1 MGMVAKLLL
10 KSGNL
15 ESGAENNISILL
27 VLQNIQGYS
36 AIMSPV
42 MDVVLKVNGGN
53 LNYCRSLPKKMSL
66 N

>member
-1 MGMVAKLLL
+1 MVAKLVL

-27 VLQNIQGYS
+27 VIQNIHGYS

-42 MDVVLKVNGGN
+42 MDVLLKVNGGY
-53 LNYCRSLPKKMSL
+53 LNYCRSLPKKMSV

>member
-1 MGMVAKLLL
+1 MVAKLVL

-27 VLQNIQGYS
+27 VPQNRQGYS

-42 MDVVLKVNGGN
+42 MDVFLKGSGVI
-53 LNYCRSLPKKMSL
+53 
-66 N
+66 

>member
-1 MGMVAKLLL
+1 MDMVAKLVL

-27 VLQNIQGYS
+27 VPQNSQGYS

-42 MDVVLKVNGGN
+42 MDVLLKVNGGN

>member
-1 MGMVAKLLL
+1 MDHYWSLAMEMVAKLVL

-27 VLQNIQGYS
+27 VPQNIQGYS

-42 MDVVLKVNGGN
+42 MGLLLD
-53 LNYCRSLPKKMSL
+53 S
-66 N
+66 

>member
-1 MGMVAKLLL
+1 MGMVVKLLL

-27 VLQNIQGYS
+27 VPQNNQGYS

>member
-1 MGMVAKLLL
+1 MEMVAKLLL

-27 VLQNIQGYS
+27 VRQNSQGYS

-42 MDVVLKVNGGN
+42 MGVVLIVNGGN

>member
-1 MGMVAKLLL
+1 MIAKLVL

-27 VLQNIQGYS
+27 VPQNIHGYS

-42 MDVVLKVNGGN
+42 MDVLLKVNGGY
-53 LNYCRSLPKKMSL
+53 LNYCRSLPKKMSV